1 MSGSCVA
8 ALMNEGPAFEFTTR
22 GTAATLGG
30 MSSLVAWVGVDSRG
44 PASFYL
50 ASDSRITWGSP
61 GPAWD
66 TGRKLFAAPTS
77 SDVFGYCGEV
87 LFPALFL
94 SQLDSL
100 ATRRVLVVDAEDPA
114 KRHETVRRIAE
125 GSFEAYPTSIRG
137 AFTILHAARESAGM
151 ASRFRLW
158 RLDWSQKRGWTD
170 QEIDLPTESVLVL
183 AVGSGA
189 DVVTRWDDEWRR
201 RLGRTSRSVFGAFC
215 DALRSKDDPRTGGAP
230 QLVGLY
236 RAGGAHIFGVVS
248 DGKRYV
254 CGLEILD
261 SSAVEPL
268 EWRNELFE
276 RLDGRTLELLPGA
289 QRQPRP

>member
-1 MSGSCVA
+1 
-8 ALMNEGPAFEFTTR
+8 
-22 GTAATLGG
+22 

-50 ASDSRITWGSP
+50 ASDSRITWGAP

-66 TGRKLFAAPTS
+66 SGRKLFALSTS
-77 SDVFGYCGEV
+77 SDLFSYCGEV
-87 LFPALFL
+87 LYPSLFL
-94 SQLDSL
+94 SQVDSL
-100 ATRRVLVVDAEDPA
+100 LTRRVLFVDAEAPA
-114 KRHETVRRIAE
+114 TRHETVRRMAE
-125 GSFEAYPTSIRG
+125 QSFDAYPTSIRS
-137 AFTILHAARESAGM
+137 AFTILHAAREGAGM

-158 RLDWSQKRGWTD
+158 RLNWSQARGWTD

-189 DVVTRWDDEWRR
+189 DVVTRWNDEWRR
-201 RLGRTSRSVFGAFC
+201 KLGRTSRSVFSAFC
-215 DALRSKDDPRTGGAP
+215 DALRSKGDPRTGGAP

-236 RAGGAHIFGVVS
+236 RRGVAHIFGVVS
-248 DGKRYV
+248 DSRRYV
-254 CGLEILD
+254 CGVEVSE
-261 SSAVEPL
+261 SSAVESL

-276 RLDGRTLELLPGA
+276 RVDGRTLELLPGA